1 MPTTTSANL
10 SRIKQLNSIGVAL
23 SAEKNEAKLLE
34 LILTSARNLTGAD
47 AGTLYKV
54 NAKEEC
60 LEFEI
65 VHNDQLNI
73 FLGGSGEPISA
84 NFSPV
89 PLYLTG
95 SQKNSPQT
103 GKGVP
108 NERMPNER
116 MIVAWSVL
124 HKKTVRIADAYNEEG
139 FDFSGTKAFDAKTG
153 YRSKSFLTVPL
164 LNHEGEVIAA
174 LQLLNKTCPT
184 SKETLEF
191 DADDQEIAESLASQA
206 AIALTNRC
214 LIDELRNLFDSFTQ
228 VIASAIDSKS
238 PHTGAHC
245 RRVPEITLLLAEAAN
260 GLEFPG
266 LEGFSLTDDD
276 RYEIKTAAWLH
287 DCGKIVTPHHV
298 MEKATKLEGLF
309 DRLGWVED
317 KFELAIKDVQLA
329 KLEAELAAAKA
340 GKSLTQAKL
349 NHFAQQEAA
358 LKDDLAFVQSANTG
372 SEFMRDEDLERIENL
387 AAKTWRT
394 HTGEVKPLLANEEA
408 ANLSIRRGTLNAEER
423 QIMEDHMVHT
433 INMLNQLPFPKNL
446 QRVPEYAG
454 GHHERMD
461 GKGYPLGLTKEQ
473 LSIPARIMAIAD
485 VFEALTAH
493 ERPYKKPMP
502 VSMALTIM
510 GRMAAEGHLDPDLF
524 TLFVHEKVY
533 LTYAQANLKPEQLDA
548 VDTSQLA
555 GLNSASIEAMQLRQ
569 R

>member
-1 MPTTTSANL
+1 MPTSSLAL
-10 SRIKQLNSIGVAL
+10 STRIKELNSIGVAL
-23 SAEKNEAKLLE
+23 STEKNEAKLLE

-73 FLGGSGEPISA
+73 YLGGSGEPISA
-84 NFSPV
+84 NFNPV
-89 PLYLTG
+89 PLYLDDL
-95 SQKNSPQT
+95 QA
-103 GKGVP
+103 GKPVP

-124 HKKTVRIADAYNEEG
+124 HKKTVRLADAYNEAG

-174 LQLLNKTCPT
+174 LQLLNKTCPN
-184 SKETLEF
+184 SQETLEF
-191 DADDQEIAESLASQA
+191 DAEDQDIAESLASQA

-214 LIDELRNLFDSFTQ
+214 LIDELRNLFDSFTR

-260 GLEFPG
+260 GLDFPG

-340 GKSLTQAKL
+340 GKSLSQAEL

-358 LKDDLAFVQSANTG
+358 LKEDLAFVQSANTG
-372 SEFMRDEDLERIENL
+372 SEFMRDEDLARIENL
-387 AAKTWRT
+387 ATTTWRT
-394 HTGEVKPLLANEEA
+394 HTGEVKPLLTSEEV
-408 ANLSIRRGTLNAEER
+408 ANLSIRRGTLNTEER
-423 QIMEDHMVHT
+423 QIMEDHMQHT
-433 INMLNQLPFPKNL
+433 INMLKQLPFPKNL

-473 LSIPARIMAIAD
+473 LSIPARIMALAD

-502 VSMALTIM
+502 VSMALSIM

-524 TLFVHEKVY
+524 TLFVYKKVY
-533 LTYAQANLKPEQLDA
+533 LAYAEANLKPEQLDEL
-548 VDTSQLA
+548 DTSQLA
-555 GLNSASIEAMQLRQ
+555 GLNLAAIEAMQLRHKQ
-569 R
+569 